1 MDKIVIGTALFLL
14 TILAFF
20 GLAIWLIFF
29 NPAGNYGLS
38 WTILGLLVAFPI
50 VFLLYSRKTINYLF
64 MIIVYSILAFIT
76 FAITMITWDPNHI
89 VSDNP
94 GNFTYLMIILAA
106 LGGIFGL
113 TAKGVIQKNYG
124 IIYSCAII
132 LFYIVSMFLKSNPYD
147 IVSSNQGIIIA
158 ILSIATVLG
167 ILLVLKMNN
176 IISFGDAKTSTI
188 LKNSLYA
195 IGILTALLGL
205 IYCIYYAI
213 QHVSTGSNFFLVFVN
228 ILIILVLAAFVMKVF
243 NLDKKLQQAPGGDP
257 SWFGLIKKV
266 LFYAPCAIINMVE
279 YIKEQYNITPKV
291 VWQLL
296 GAEIILIA
304 GRFIIPMVY
313 QKYMNRKGTLL
324 INEPQDINKDVFLAN
339 FEDLNYYKSKDA
351 DADGT
356 KEEMQN
362 YHYSISGWIYINSF
376 PPNTN
381 RSYTKDTSILNI
393 GNKPN
398 IQFNV
403 ERNELIIRMKETSEK
418 DRIILRKK
426 DLLKYQKWNHIV
438 VVYNGGTLDVF
449 INNKLVST
457 EGGIIPLKQYDI
469 VSYGSDNGIYGGICN
484 VKYFNEKL
492 TRSEINMLYNT
503 SKNNNPPVI

>member
-1 MDKIVIGTALFLL
+1 
-14 TILAFF
+14 
-20 GLAIWLIFF
+20 
-29 NPAGNYGLS
+29 
-38 WTILGLLVAFPI
+38 
-50 VFLLYSRKTINYLF
+50 
-64 MIIVYSILAFIT
+64 
-76 FAITMITWDPNHI
+76 
-89 VSDNP
+89 
-94 GNFTYLMIILAA
+94 MIILAA

-113 TAKGVIQKNYG
+113 TTKGAIETKHG
-124 IIYSCAII
+124 IISAAAII

-167 ILLVLKMNN
+167 ILLTLKMND
-176 IISFGDAKTSTI
+176 IISFGGAKTSDI
-188 LKNSLYA
+188 LKYSLYA

-213 QHVSTGSNFFLVFVN
+213 QNVNTGSNFFLVFVN
-228 ILIILVLAAFVMKVF
+228 ILIILVLVAFVMKVF
-243 NLDKKLQQAPGGDP
+243 NLDKKMQQAPGGDP

-266 LFYAPCAIINMVE
+266 LFYAPCAIINIVE

-296 GAEIILIA
+296 GAELLLIF
-304 GRFIIPMVY
+304 GRFVIPY
-313 QKYMNRKGTLL
+313 IYEKAMNRKGELL
-324 INEPQDINKDVFLAN
+324 INEPKDINKDVFLAN
-339 FEDLNYYKSKDA
+339 FEDLNYYKSEDA
-351 DADGT
+351 DKDDT

-381 RSYTKDTSILNI
+381 MAYTKDTSVLNI

-418 DRIILRKK
+418 ERIILRKK

-457 EGGIIPLKQYDI
+457 ESGVIPLKQYDI
-469 VSYGSDNGIYGGICN
+469 VSYGSDDGIYGGICN

-492 TRSEINMLYNT
+492 TRSEINWLYNT
-503 SKNNNPPVI
+503 VKHKDPPVI